1 LRTDPRIGWLGRGTA
16 QRARQPAPGHPIT
29 RAGTGQRGAAG
40 RRDGK
45 GEEEEWCAAD
55 VWSLASARKKKKNGG
70 SGSWAAQLNSLMGLL
85 GWAGS
90 GLAGSV
96 DWLLRFKP
104 ATKVTD

>member
-1 LRTDPRIGWLGRGTA
+1 
-16 QRARQPAPGHPIT
+16 
-29 RAGTGQRGAAG
+29 
-40 RRDGK
+40 
-45 GEEEEWCAAD
+45 